1 MSAQEPL
8 MTQLV
13 ELLGISHATGWPP
26 STEEVVII
34 TVRPQPDSFR
44 PHNIALKK
52 AQAVRLLKDLES
64 LLNVPVVVL
73 VAFLPLASCG
83 CSARV
88 EVDRANDTDAT
99 ATEATTAEISRT
111 TVEVDFQ
118 PRSQQPVSQPQPPP
132 VPVTVAPEPQPVIV
146 TNNIV
151 VIKGGDTHNETHIH
165 VHDAPRRYFE
175 ETVVIRREVQAEY
188 RPVDPRCEQLRRE
201 HEERV
206 RTVEGVSVGRMI
218 KRCGTWHDPN
228 SDALAARQVSFL
240 MSLTANTPGPRS

>member
-13 ELLGISHATGWPP
+13 ELLGISQAAAWPP
-26 STEEVVII
+26 STDEVVII
-34 TVRPQPDSFR
+34 TVRPQPNSFH

-52 AQAVRLLKDLES
+52 AQAIRLLKDLES
-64 LLNVPVVVL
+64 LLRPTVVVL
-73 VAFLPLASCG
+73 VAFLAVVAAG

-88 EVDRANDTDAT
+88 GVERGSGTDAT
-99 ATEATTAEISRT
+99 ATEATTADFHRT
-111 TVEVDFQ
+111 TVELDFQ
-118 PRSQQPVSQPQPPP
+118 PRSQQPVPQPKPPP
-132 VPVTVAPEPQPVIV
+132 VTVTSEPQPTTV

-165 VHDAPRRYFE
+165 VHDAPQRHVE

-206 RTVEGVSVGRMI
+206 RTWKAFPLGE
-218 KRCGTWHDPN
+218 
-228 SDALAARQVSFL
+228 
-240 MSLTANTPGPRS
+240 